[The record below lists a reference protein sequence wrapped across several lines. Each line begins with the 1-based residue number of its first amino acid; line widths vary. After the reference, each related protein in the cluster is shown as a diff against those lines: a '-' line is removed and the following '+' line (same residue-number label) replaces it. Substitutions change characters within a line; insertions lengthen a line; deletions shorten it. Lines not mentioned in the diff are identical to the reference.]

1 MKIILSSKSPRRIEL
16 VEKLGV
22 PFEIRSIDTNETFL
36 GCRTPSEN
44 TEHAAEKKA
53 RAAARGGVGKD
64 EVILAAD
71 TVVVY
76 GATVL
81 GKPQNARE
89 AAGFLRLLSGKTHEV
104 VTGVCMMGADK
115 TLCFSVRSLVEFLT
129 LSDREIER
137 YIATGEPM
145 DKAGAY
151 GVQGMG
157 GLFVKRIE
165 GCFYNVMGLP
175 ISAVYDALRSDFA
188 QA

>member
-16 VEKLGV
+16 VAKLGV

-64 EVILAAD
+64 EIILAAD

-89 AAGFLRLLSGKTHEV
+89 AAQFLRLLSATSSAPPACRAWADFSSKGLK
-104 VTGVCMMGADK
+104 GASI
-115 TLCFSVRSLVEFLT
+115 T
-129 LSDREIER
+129 
-137 YIATGEPM
+137 
-145 DKAGAY
+145 
-151 GVQGMG
+151 
-157 GLFVKRIE
+157 
-165 GCFYNVMGLP
+165 
-175 ISAVYDALRSDFA
+175 
-188 QA
+188 